1 MSNLDRNL
9 TILLHIKGYCKEIF
23 NTLEIIN
30 NNYGKYEESFI
41 VKNSLCM
48 DLLQIGEL
56 VNRLDSNYLE
66 ETKNE
71 INWNQIRGMRNR
83 LTHDYLK
90 IDYDIVF
97 NVVENDIPELDD
109 FLTKELKERYN
120 LLLEEQNNNT
130 EDNDEEEI

>member
-30 NNYGKYEESFI
+30 NNYSKYEESFI